1 MKKMTVLIA
10 VLLLACM
17 LFGCAKYSE
26 KDFLGKTST
35 QIVEEYGEFDCVSAP
50 ADADGIYR
58 SCRCGYTVQKAQP
71 GYLEQ
76 NPEILFFIY
85 FDANGIAVD
94 TSEGPRPGG

>member
-1 MKKMTVLIA
+1 MDKLEEDTGLSVFGLSKTQASVTLSGKKSDVQ
-10 VLLLACM
+10 
-17 LFGCAKYSE
+17 KYSE

-58 SCRCGYTVQKAQP
+58 SCRCGYTVQKARP

-85 FDANGIAVD
+85 FL
-94 TSEGPRPGG
+94 